1 MAEKQIQVQ
10 KRSSLCNSSGFSLS
24 PGAAANPEFIS
35 MQSALIWDAGGRGA
49 DRQVQTNKLQKQRA
63 GDAADPD
70 GCEAPGYGGW
80 VETGRGAGRNSSGGE
95 KPLRITFFVVIHHE
109 QSSQLTSL
117 KKAGDAFLVS
127 RVFLM
132 S

>member
-1 MAEKQIQVQ
+1 MEGELTG
-10 KRSSLCNSSGFSLS
+10 KRK
-24 PGAAANPEFIS
+24 
-35 MQSALIWDAGGRGA
+35 
-49 DRQVQTNKLQKQRA
+49 QTNKLQKQRA

-70 GCEAPGYGGW
+70 GCEAPGYHGW
-80 VETGRGAGRNSSGGE
+80 VETGRGTGRKGSGGK
-95 KPLRITFFVVIHHE
+95 KPLSITFFLVIHRE

-127 RVFLM
+127 GVFLL